1 MTQATKFGAPLQ
13 GPMAPATVTAQ
24 IDDSL
29 NALLTGHLGSS
40 RPEYLDKFGVWT
52 HQVDTNTAKLKMFN
66 GDSDV
71 ELFSVNTSNGD
82 VSVPA
87 LTTKVQDSEKLD
99 GVNGPKFA
107 RRDVSNTFAET
118 NTFNKIADFKSGL
131 YLNNEAVISSRV
143 GGINGDLSGD
153 NIDHIWHD
161 DGDWLGTWNFC
172 SDTNYK
178 SAGNAKIRAGRMHL
192 YNNWETTN
200 TSYKGLLIEN
210 KATGKQN
217 ITANRSNHAIEV
229 HNHTH
234 VPANGST
241 TDGTRFYNRGVLA
254 HTRNYD
260 GGQLQE
266 MSAIHGDT
274 RHYGPNYVNV
284 MYGGY
289 FFAYVGADA
298 TGDVNDIYSLRSRV
312 DLDAAVNIDTVYGHK
327 VEVNPDSNNPTMNN
341 VYGQY
346 VHMDHDSGTLTG
358 NVFALY
364 QNFDGSWSGKTC
376 YGIYQNEVDKNY
388 LTGNLEVT
396 GDVTALS
403 DIRTKT
409 DIETISDALKLVM
422 GMRGVNF
429 TKDEKRC
436 SGVIAQEMQKIMP
449 EVVTEGENG
458 MLSVAYGNLTGVL
471 IEAVKELS
479 SRVEK
484 LETRNAVL

>member
-1 MTQATKFGAPLQ
+1 MTQAAKFGAPLQ
-13 GPMAPATVTAQ
+13 GPMAPVTVTAQ

-29 NALLTGHLGSS
+29 NALLTGHLGLS
-40 RPEYLDKFGVWT
+40 RPEYLEKFGVWT
-52 HQVDTNTAKLKMFN
+52 QYVNTHTAKINMYN

-71 ELFSVNTSNGD
+71 ELFSVNTNNGD

-87 LTTKVQDSEKLD
+87 LTTKAQDSEKLD
-99 GVNGPKFA
+99 GVNGPQFA
-107 RRDVSNTFAET
+107 RRDVSNTYTEI
-118 NTFNKIADFKSGL
+118 NTFNKIADFRSGVH
-131 YLNNEAVISSRV
+131 LNNQAIISTIV
-143 GGINGDLSGD
+143 GGIKGGLSSG
-153 NIDHIWHD
+153 NIDHIWHN
-161 DGDWLGTWNFC
+161 DGDWTGTWNFC
-172 SDTNYK
+172 SDTSYK

-192 YNNWETTN
+192 FNNWETTN
-200 TSYKGLLIEN
+200 TNYDGLLIEN
-210 KATGKQN
+210 KATGKQD
-217 ITANRSNHAIEV
+217 ITANRSNNAIEV
-229 HNHTH
+229 QNHTH
-234 VPANGST
+234 APANGST

-254 HTRNYD
+254 STCNHD

-289 FFAYVGADA
+289 FLAHVGADA
-298 TGDVNDIYSLRSRV
+298 TGDVNDIYSLRSRI
-312 DLDAAVNIDTVYGHK
+312 DLDTAVNIDTVIGHK
-327 VEVNPDSNNPTMNN
+327 IEVNPDLNNPTMNN

-346 VHMDHDSGTLTG
+346 VHMDYDSGTLTG

-364 QNFDGSWSGKTC
+364 QNFDGAWSGKTC

-409 DIETISDALKLVM
+409 DIETITGALKLVM

-436 SGVIAQEMQKIMP
+436 SGVIAQEMQKVMP
-449 EVVTEGENG
+449 EIVTEGENG

-479 SRVEK
+479 SRIEK
-484 LETRNAVL
+484 LETRNVTL